1 MRFLS
6 PEFLWMLLAVPMI
19 AGLYLLLLKKR
30 KQAALRYANLEI
42 VKAAIGNGLWWRRHV
57 PPAILLAAL
66 GAMLFATAR
75 PTAVITLPTQH
86 ETVIL
91 ALDVSGSMR
100 ANDVEPSR
108 IEAAQAAARAF
119 IAQQPRSTR
128 IGVVAFA
135 GSAALVQPPT
145 SNRHDLRAAIDQ
157 LQLQHATAVGS
168 GILASLKAIFPQDE
182 FDLPPPGQRRRWE
195 KQSLSHAKAVPP
207 GSYAAAAIILLTD
220 GQTTAGPDPVDAA
233 RLAAERGVRVFTVGV
248 GTDNGQI
255 LNGEGWSMRV
265 RLDEEPLKA
274 IADLTR
280 AEYFYA
286 GNAPDLKK
294 VYETLR
300 SKLVMEKK
308 ETEITALFSAIAA
321 VAVLL
326 SATLSLLWFNRVL

>member
-1 MRFLS
+1 MSFLS
-6 PEFLWMLLAVPMI
+6 PEFLWLLLAVPLI
-19 AGLYLLLLKKR
+19 AGFYLLLLEKR

-42 VKAAIGNGLWWRRHV
+42 VKAAIGRGLWWRRHV

-75 PTAVITLPTQH
+75 PMAVITLPTHH

-91 ALDVSGSMR
+91 AIDVSGSMR

-168 GILASLKAIFPQDE
+168 GILVSLKAIFPQEE
-182 FDLPPPGQRRRWE
+182 FELPPPGQRRPA
-195 KQSLSHAKAVPP
+195 KQSLPTAKAVPP
-207 GSYAAAAIILLTD
+207 GSYAEAAII
-220 GQTTAGPDPVDAA
+220 
-233 RLAAERGVRVFTVGV
+233 GV

-286 GNAPDLKK
+286 GSAPDLRK

-300 SKLVMEKK
+300 AKLVLEKK
-308 ETEITALFSAIAA
+308 ETEITALFSAIGAA
-321 VAVLL
+321 AVLL
-326 SATLSLLWFNRVL
+326 SATLSLLWFNRIL

>member
-1 MRFLS
+1 MSFLS
-6 PEFLWMLLAVPMI
+6 PEFLWLLIAVPLI
-19 AGLYLLLLKKR
+19 AGFYLLLLKKR

-42 VKAAIGNGLWWRRHV
+42 VKAAIGRGLWWRRHV

-91 ALDVSGSMR
+91 AMDVSGSMR

-168 GILASLKAIFPQDE
+168 GILVSLRAIFPQEE
-182 FDLPPPGQRRRWE
+182 FELPPPGQRRPVE
-195 KQSLSHAKAVPP
+195 QSFPTAKAVPP
-207 GSYAAAAIILLTD
+207 GSYAEAAIILLTD

-286 GNAPDLKK
+286 GNAPDLRK

-300 SKLVMEKK
+300 AKLVLEKK

-321 VAVLL
+321 GAVLL
-326 SATLSLLWFNRVL
+326 SATLSLLWFNRIL

>member
-1 MRFLS
+1 MNFLS
-6 PEFLWMLLAVPMI
+6 PEFLWLLIAVPVI
-19 AGLYLLLLKKR
+19 AGFYLLLLKKR

-42 VKAAIGNGLWWRRHV
+42 VKAAIGRGLWWRRHV

-75 PTAVITLPTQH
+75 PTAVITLPTHH

-91 ALDVSGSMR
+91 AMDVSGSMR

-145 SNRHDLRAAIDQ
+145 SNRHDLRAVIDQ

-168 GILASLKAIFPQDE
+168 GILVSLKAIFPQEE
-182 FDLPPPGQRRRWE
+182 FELPLPGQRRAA
-195 KQSLSHAKAVPP
+195 KQSFPTAKAVPP
-207 GSYAAAAIILLTD
+207 GSYAEAAIILLTD
-220 GQTTAGPDPVDAA
+220 GQT
-233 RLAAERGVRVFTVGV
+233 TVGV

-286 GNAPDLKK
+286 GSAPDLRK

-300 SKLVMEKK
+300 AKLVLEKK

-321 VAVLL
+321 AAVLL

>member
-1 MRFLS
+1 MGFLA
-6 PEFLWMLLAVPMI
+6 PELLWLLLGMPAIVL
-19 AGLYLLLLKKR
+19 LYLFVLKKR

-42 VKAAIGNGLWWRRHV
+42 VKAAVGKGHWWRRHV

-75 PTAVITLPTQH
+75 PTALITLPSHH

-91 ALDVSGSMR
+91 AMDVSGSMR

-108 IEAAQAAARAF
+108 LEAAQAAARAF

-128 IGVVAFA
+128 IGVVAFG

-145 SNRHDLRAAIDQ
+145 SNRHDLRAAIDH

-168 GILASLKAIFPQDE
+168 GILVSLKALFPQED
-182 FDLPPPGQRRRWE
+182 FDVKKKSATP
-195 KQSLSHAKAVPP
+195 AKP
-207 GSYAAAAIILLTD
+207 GSYAAGAIILLTD

-233 RLAAERGVRVFTVGV
+233 RLAAERGVRIFTVGV
-248 GTDNGQI
+248 GTENGQI
-255 LNGEGWSMRV
+255 LNGDGWSMRV

-300 SKLVMEKK
+300 AKLVMEKK

-321 VAVLL
+321 AAVLL
-326 SATLSLLWFNRVL
+326 SASLSLLWFNRVL